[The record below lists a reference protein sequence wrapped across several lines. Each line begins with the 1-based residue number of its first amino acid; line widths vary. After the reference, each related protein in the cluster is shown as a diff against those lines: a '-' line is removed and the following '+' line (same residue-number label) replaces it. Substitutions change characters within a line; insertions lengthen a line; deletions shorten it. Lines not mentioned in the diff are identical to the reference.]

1 MKKFIS
7 LALALVMVCTISIP
21 AFAAEITPVVS
32 DSQFSAWANVPD
44 LDVTEATLSKSSD
57 PLVRSNSDY
66 LATEY
71 GKFQEMSIDELNA
84 YIDNISASVNAADT
98 RSVTQNLILV
108 LKAAWLAAAQA
119 AKLAGYPCAAKAV
132 EHSILGINYTENNGS
147 FAAKIKTTSTFK
159 SFLSATKSSGKT
171 YNRAVREFTK
181 SDNADLFYALH
192 NATVTLNKS
201 GSSYKVNVYDIF
213 DFALDNDYSSLF
225 TTLVNNWAWLCQ
237 NANVLNKVTININ
250 FTA

>member
-1 MKKFIS
+1 MKKFVS

-21 AFAAEITPVVS
+21 AFAAETTPAVS

-44 LDVTEATLSKSSD
+44 LEVTEATLSKSSD

-71 GKFQEMSIDELNA
+71 EKFQEMSIDELNA
-84 YIDNISASVNAADT
+84 YIGDISASVNAAKT
-98 RSVTQNLILV
+98 RSAPQRITIE
-108 LKAAWLAAAQA
+108 LKAAWLAAAQV

-132 EHSILGINYTENNGS
+132 EHSVLGINYTEDNGS

-237 NANVLNKVTININ
+237 NTGVLNKVTININ

>member
-1 MKKFIS
+1 MKKSFS
-7 LALALVMVCTISIP
+7 LAIALVMFYLISTP
-21 AFAAEITPVVS
+21 SFAAEITPVVS

-44 LDVTEATLSKSSD
+44 LEVTEATLSKSSD
-57 PLVRSNSDY
+57 SLVRSNSDY
-66 LATEY
+66 LTTEY
-71 GKFQEMSIDELNA
+71 EKLQEMSVCELNA
-84 YIDNISASVNAADT
+84 YIDNISASFNAGDT
-98 RSVTQNLILV
+98 RIVTQNPTLV

-119 AKLAGYPCAAKAV
+119 ARVAGYPCAAKAV
-132 EHSILGINYTENNGS
+132 EHSVLGINYTENNGA

-192 NATVTLNKS
+192 NVTVTLNKS
-201 GSSYKVNVYDIF
+201 GSSYKVTVYDIF
-213 DFALDNDYSSLF
+213 DFALDNDYSSIF
-225 TTLVNNWAWLCQ
+225 TTVVNNWAWLCQ
-237 NANVLNKVTININ
+237 NAHVLNKVTININ

>member
-1 MKKFIS
+1 MKKSFS
-7 LALALVMVCTISIP
+7 LAIALVMFYLISTP
-21 AFAAEITPVVS
+21 SFAAEITPVVS

-44 LDVTEATLSKSSD
+44 LEVTEATLSKSSD
-57 PLVRSNSDY
+57 SLVRSNSDY
-66 LATEY
+66 LTTESE
-71 GKFQEMSIDELNA
+71 KLQEMSVCELNA
-84 YIDNISASVNAADT
+84 YIDNISASFNAGDT
-98 RSVTQNLILV
+98 RIVTQNPTLV

-119 AKLAGYPCAAKAV
+119 ARVAGYPCAAKAV
-132 EHSILGINYTENNGS
+132 EHSVLGINYTENNGA

-192 NATVTLNKS
+192 NVTVTLNKS
-201 GSSYKVNVYDIF
+201 GSSYKVTVYDIF
-213 DFALDNDYSSLF
+213 DFALDNDYSSIF
-225 TTLVNNWAWLCQ
+225 TTVVNNWAWLCQ